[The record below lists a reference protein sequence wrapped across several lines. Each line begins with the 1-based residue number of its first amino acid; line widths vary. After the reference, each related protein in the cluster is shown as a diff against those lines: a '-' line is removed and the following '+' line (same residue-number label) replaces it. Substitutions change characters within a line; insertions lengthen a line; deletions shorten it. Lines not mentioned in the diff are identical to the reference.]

1 MKYSY
6 EELKIIHEKR
16 PDLIR
21 KPGPSTNNAAIEFLK
36 RYGFFSEM
44 NKNLTS
50 KEWISFKQKALDHRD
65 FPKFQTDYFNEVI
78 EFNQKIDEK
87 LKDPQTQEELDFFIK
102 KYSISER
109 IRQYINPLYFYS
121 KNKSNNKVI
130 KDRKSYR
137 FYKLFWIWFIF
148 ALSLLV
154 IIFIYA
160 IF

>member
-21 KPGPSTNNAAIEFLK
+21 KPDPSTNNAVIEFLK
-36 RYGFFSEM
+36 RYGFVSEM

-87 LKDPQTQEELDFFIK
+87 LEDPKTQKELDFLIK

-109 IRQYINPLYFYS
+109 IRQFENPLYFYS
-121 KNKSNNKVI
+121 KSKKNSEFASKI
-130 KDRKSYR
+130 KSYI
-137 FYKLFWIWFIF
+137 KEILKFIF
-148 ALSLLV
+148 KLKSKNRKKD
-154 IIFIYA
+154 YTE
-160 IF
+160 